1 MCDLGPLD
9 FKELSE
15 LDKLS
20 RDQLMELEFS
30 CSCLLEAEYKN
41 HTDEECDH
49 AAKIQRYARNLLG
62 GKYKIRAQHEDAFF
76 SIKVLL
82 HGETEITQEHFAK
95 AVEETIEA
103 LKTGYA
109 EIIEEYEL
117 ADNIPGFELEWC
129 VLKSFPNVVE
139 KDSAQFKH
147 WEATIGREVTDAE
160 FNRARDL
167 SLEIIEAYNAYI
179 VLEAEED

>member
-9 FKELSE
+9 FKEPSE

-20 RDQLMELEFS
+20 RDQLVELELN
-30 CSCLLEAEYKN
+30 CSCLMEAEYKN
-41 HTDEECDH
+41 YTDDEWDH
-49 AAKIQRYARNLLG
+49 AEKIRRYARNLLG
-62 GKYKIRAQHEDAFF
+62 GKYKVKAQHEDAFF
-76 SIKVLL
+76 SIQLLL

-95 AVEETIEA
+95 AVKETIEA
-103 LKTGYA
+103 LKTGYS

-129 VLKSFPNVVE
+129 VFKSFPNIVE
-139 KDSAQFKH
+139 KDSAQVKH

-179 VLEAEED
+179 ALEAEED